1 MLNEIVQ
8 GIARRLNAAF
18 GDDYEIYQNKV
29 EQGLQEPCFFVA
41 VLPPPQPAK
50 PLLGNRERCLNAFD
64 VHYFPRQAGNNA
76 ELLAVAEQLLAELRF
91 IELPGGGLLR
101 GTSMRWE
108 PVDGVLHFFVNYNTL
123 LNRQEEKPLMETLSF
138 EQDITE
144 KG

>member
-29 EQGLQEPCFFVA
+29 EQGLQEPCFFIA
-41 VLPPPQPAK
+41 VLQPEAK
-50 PLLGNRERCLNAFD
+50 PLLGNRERWLNAFD
-64 VHYFPRQAGNNA
+64 VHYFPRQAGSNA
-76 ELLAVAEQLLAELRF
+76 ELLAVAGQLLAELRF

-108 PVDGVLHFFVNYNTL
+108 PVDGVLHFFVNYNAL
-123 LNRQEEKPLMETLSF
+123 LNRQEEKPLMETLSV
-138 EQDITE
+138 EQGLNNY

>member
-29 EQGLQEPCFFVA
+29 EQGLQEPCFFIA
-41 VLPPPQPAK
+41 VLQSEAK
-50 PLLGNRERCLNAFD
+50 PLLGNRGRWLNAFD
-64 VHYFPRQAGNNA
+64 LHYFPRQAGSNA
-76 ELLAVAEQLLAELRF
+76 ELLAVAEQLLRELRF

-101 GTSMRWE
+101 GASMRWE

-123 LNRQEEKPLMETLSF
+123 LKWQEEKPLMETL
-138 EQDITE
+138 DITQ